1 MAVKVV
7 QKPFQ
12 TLEHIF
18 AKPKDPVTKE
28 QRTDAI
34 YSIPCNDRDHE
45 FVEQTK
51 RQLSRHLKEHQ
62 KAFFLAKK
70 KIQLCRSAHA

>member
-18 AKPKDPVTKE
+18 AKPKDPK
-28 QRTDAI
+28 AI
-34 YSIPCNDRDHE
+34 YTTSE
-45 FVEQTK
+45 K
-51 RQLSRHLKEHQ
+51 
-62 KAFFLAKK
+62 
-70 KIQLCRSAHA
+70 SAAN

>member
-18 AKPKDPVTKE
+18 AKPKDPPMDNIVC
-28 QRTDAI
+28 R
-34 YSIPCNDRDHE
+34 
-45 FVEQTK
+45 QTYY
-51 RQLSRHLKEHQ
+51 H
-62 KAFFLAKK
+62 KK
-70 KIQLCRSAHA
+70 KL